1 MNIRFIGSENGLNV
15 LPQKA
20 LATIMTSIGFPAQC
34 KTINKKK
41 LSTPRGKYI
50 IYSKDFGSNVYVLNG
65 QTKNIMEMYI
75 EDFLIQS
82 LVDNKYTLSITNIEI
97 EREEQGYYTV
107 SFLVNTIYGQYN
119 ENTQIEAII

>member
-1 MNIRFIGSENGLNV
+1 
-15 LPQKA
+15 
-20 LATIMTSIGFPAQC
+20 
-34 KTINKKK
+34 
-41 LSTPRGKYI
+41 
-50 IYSKDFGSNVYVLNG
+50 
-65 QTKNIMEMYI
+65 MEMYI